1 MQSLDPAGVGARDL
15 RECMLLQIESV
26 NGKGGVAWQIVSNHM
41 RLLEMR
47 QFKELAKVLG
57 RPQEHIDIAV
67 AMIRHLNPRP
77 GTALFGAGRAHRSSR
92 TFISSATARISSSR

>member
-1 MQSLDPAGVGARDL
+1 
-15 RECMLLQIESV
+15 
-26 NGKGGVAWQIVSNHM
+26 M

-77 GTALFGAGRAHRSSR
+77 GVRYSGRARARSSR
-92 TFISSATARISSSR
+92 TSTSSAMATISSFR